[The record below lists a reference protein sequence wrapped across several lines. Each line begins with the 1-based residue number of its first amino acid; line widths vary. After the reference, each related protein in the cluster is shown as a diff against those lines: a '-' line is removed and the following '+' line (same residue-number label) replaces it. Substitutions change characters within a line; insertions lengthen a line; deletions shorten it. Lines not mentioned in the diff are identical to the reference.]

1 MQSLHKLL
9 AKESMVEIR
18 LVPEEREEIESQYQL
33 RKDLINERIKINN
46 PDENAPTI
54 SLTYDLSALAE
65 LAKNRELFKDL
76 PVIGVANENL
86 FAIISAKS
94 ENQNLIASYNK
105 ALASE
110 HTAQLIRDLHAIG
123 TSAYS
128 VINKESLINSINP
141 DAIPLV
147 SKENNIAIDN
157 TQSSS
162 LYVEDEALNALLQ
175 MPLVKARL
183 VSLNNY
189 VITKMNK
196 ETENYGAIKSV
207 FPATLVDL
215 NDEHFNNLIKLTIEL
230 NRAFF
235 DQLERIYEDCCKYA
249 KGAEYT
255 QLKQLLDDI
264 VIQYT
269 ALCKEIEAK
278 YEAKESGISDK
289 KLILIAEENISTDPR
304 EGHLVLLRNVVDRSR
319 YALDD
324 VLKAVGIDT
333 NIIKKISN
341 KLDSQNNDS
350 LSELFNSVY
359 KDGTDVNISTYE
371 YNNLENII
379 IFNLK
384 IGEKS
389 SSYLIDLSSIDYPII
404 KPYSGSYS
412 ENNLIGEAPFCTQ
425 TLEEFLGRLTNH
437 RRVVGRT
444 AITLDKI
451 QSHINDD
458 IETLNQCQKD
468 IKNYTKSDGNTINI
482 IQTIEKLC
490 EVHKHFHL
498 QNTLFGTSTMPEI
511 PTLPQINNSDD
522 DGITI
527 SAIYRKVIDWVNYNI
542 NDGVD
547 CPNYGDKDREIN
559 PSNSTKIISQ
569 MEQIYSTLDK
579 WRLDG
584 DWKLV
589 ELNRIFDK
597 STADYFK
604 YDSDAGQRVI
614 VAQYA
619 AKIFYCVFQQFIDV
633 IRSRCA
639 YETDYYE
646 IIYRN
651 KVLAKI
657 ILSKAL
663 EVLTQKQ

>member
-9 AKESMVEIR
+9 AKESIVEIQ

-46 PDENAPTI
+46 PDEDAPTI
-54 SLTYDLSALAE
+54 SLTYDLSALKE

-86 FAIISAKS
+86 FAIVSAKS
-94 ENQNLIASYNK
+94 KNQNLIVSYNK

-110 HTAQLIRDLHAIG
+110 HTTQLIRDLHAIG

-128 VINKESLINSINP
+128 VINKESLINSINA
-141 DAIPLV
+141 DAIPLI
-147 SKENNIAIDN
+147 SKENTIAIDN

-162 LYVEDEALNALLQ
+162 LYVEDEALNTLLQ

-189 VITKMNK
+189 VIAKMDK

-207 FPATLVDL
+207 FPATLADL

-235 DQLERIYEDCCKYA
+235 DQLERIYEDCCNYA

-264 VIQYT
+264 AIQYT
-269 ALCKEIEAK
+269 ALCKEIEAE
-278 YEAKESGISDK
+278 YEAKESGIYEE
-289 KLILIAEENISTDPR
+289 KLTLIAEENISTDPK

-324 VLKAVGIDT
+324 ALKVVGIDT
-333 NIIKKISN
+333 NIIKKISD
-341 KLDSQNNDS
+341 KLDSQSNDD
-350 LSELFNSVY
+350 LSALFNSVY

-384 IGEKS
+384 IGEKT

-404 KPYSGSYS
+404 KPYSGPYDES
-412 ENNLIGEAPFCTQ
+412 NLIGEAPCCTQ
-425 TLEEFLGRLTNH
+425 NLEEFLGRLTNH

-444 AITLDKI
+444 SITLDNI
-451 QSHINDD
+451 QSYLKDD
-458 IETLNQCQKD
+458 IEALSQCQKD
-468 IKNYTKSDGNTINI
+468 IKNYTKSDGNSIDI
-482 IQTIEKLC
+482 IQTIKKLC
-490 EVHKHFHL
+490 EVHKHYHS
-498 QNTLFGTSTMPEI
+498 QNTLFNISQMPEI
-511 PTLPQINNSDD
+511 NLDGNN
-522 DGITI
+522 ITI
-527 SAIYRKVIDWVNYNI
+527 NGIYREVIDWVNYNI
-542 NDGVD
+542 DDGID
-547 CPNYGDKDREIN
+547 RPDYGDKDREIN

-569 MEQIYSTLDK
+569 MEQIYLALDK

-597 STADYFK
+597 STAEYFK

-633 IRSRCA
+633 IKSRCA

-651 KVLAKI
+651 KTLAKI
-657 ILSKAL
+657 TLSKAL